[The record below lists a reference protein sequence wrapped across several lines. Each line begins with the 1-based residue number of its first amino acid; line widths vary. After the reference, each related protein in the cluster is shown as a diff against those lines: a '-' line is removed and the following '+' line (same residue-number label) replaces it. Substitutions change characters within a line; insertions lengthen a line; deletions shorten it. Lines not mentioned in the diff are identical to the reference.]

1 MSESRLKGV
10 YRIDVSGFECRSV
23 EALVKLSLLEVD
35 GIEGVTTGR
44 EGTLLAL
51 SNAGSDL
58 RDDVVCAVVESGLA
72 PHDVVFVDA
81 ARIMDFEPLTRDEA
95 EVLGLISAPKRPIR
109 AETVQ
114 RVSIHVTDGYDPD
127 TILVSAGL
135 PVELAFSEGHGCLGR
150 VVFDSLDV
158 EADLECG
165 GAIVRLPALGP
176 GTYPFRCGRD
186 IVHGTLIAE

>member
-1 MSESRLKGV
+1 MSGSKLTGV
-10 YRIDVSGFECRSV
+10 YRIDVSGSECRSV
-23 EALVKLSLLEVD
+23 EALVKLNLLEVD
-35 GIEGVTTGR
+35 GIEGVMAGR
-44 EGTLLAL
+44 AGTLLAL
-51 SNAGSDL
+51 SNTASDL
-58 RDDVVCAVVESGLA
+58 HDDVVCAVVNSGLE
-72 PHDVVFVDA
+72 PRNVTLVDA
-81 ARIMDFEPLTRDEA
+81 DRIVDVEPLTRDEA